1 MEKSGKQKVLFV
13 KDKAGVVCV
22 ITFSLKPAKYR
33 FMRLSCSTWSLFLFI
48 FTTATQSYISPNF
61 SKRLSWESYLEES
74 VCTCNVLG
82 PVHHSE
88 HASLLDH
95 AGTYDLVL
103 VCSHPE
109 GHLGS

>member
-13 KDKAGVVCV
+13 KDKA
-22 ITFSLKPAKYR
+22 
-33 FMRLSCSTWSLFLFI
+33 
-48 FTTATQSYISPNF
+48 
-61 SKRLSWESYLEES
+61 